1 MTNIELKKSLRMQI
15 KAALKNLPPQD
26 VLKKRSDAACKK
38 ICATEQFNSSE
49 YVFVYMNMKNE
60 ADCLEVLNNSIEQKK
75 KVCIPKVLSDTQMEF
90 YLLSGDEKSIKDQ
103 LVSGAFGILE
113 PGPSM
118 LKNIVNP
125 EGLNGKNVLMIVPG
139 LGFTKSGER
148 LGRGKGYY
156 DRYIERLSR
165 SGAKLC
171 TVGFC
176 FSEQIV
182 QKIPCGDHDKKVD
195 LVFEC

>member
-1 MTNIELKKSLRMQI
+1 MTNIELKKSLRSKI

-26 VLKKRSDAACKK
+26 VLKKRCDAACKK

-60 ADCLEVLNNSIEQKK
+60 ADCLEILNNSIKQKK
-75 KVCIPKVLSDTQMEF
+75 KVCIPKVLSGTQMEF
-90 YLLSGDEKSIKDQ
+90 YLLSGDGTSIKDN

-113 PGPSM
+113 PAPSM
-118 LKNIVNP
+118 LKNILNP
-125 EGLNGKNVLMIVPG
+125 EDLAGKNVLMIVPG
-139 LGFTKSGER
+139 LAFTKSGER

-156 DRYIERLSR
+156 DRYIERLSL

-182 QKIPCGDHDKKVD
+182 QKIPCDEFDKKVD
-195 LVFEC
+195 FVFEC